1 MFLGM
6 RQLATE
12 FDFHTSVI
20 RKNNTKLNNK
30 SDIKNNNDIIVLIFA
45 TQTYLILVFCR
56 DN

>member
-6 RQLATE
+6 RQLATA

-20 RKNNTKLNNK
+20 RKNNTKCNNK

-45 TQTYLILVFCR
+45 TQTYLILVPKSVF
-56 DN
+56 